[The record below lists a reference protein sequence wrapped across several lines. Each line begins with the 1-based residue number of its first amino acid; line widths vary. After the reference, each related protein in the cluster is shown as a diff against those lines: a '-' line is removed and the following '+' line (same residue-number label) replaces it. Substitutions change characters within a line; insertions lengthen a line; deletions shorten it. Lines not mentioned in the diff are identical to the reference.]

1 MRLEIAFESSVP
13 VYIQIVEQIKRL
25 IAGRRL
31 RAGEQLP
38 TVRELAKDLAVNPST
53 VAKAYVE
60 LEREGV
66 IVTRRGGGSFVAAR
80 VADEYLA
87 GMREDRLM
95 GLLRRT
101 VVEALSLGFEPE
113 ELEGAFALQI
123 AAWRERRAT
132 RASGIVPPAEMGADK
147 VLFVGS
153 HDLALETLFGQL
165 RRARPPLDIVAVY
178 VGSLE
183 GLIALERGEAH
194 VAGAHLLDE
203 ENGEYNT
210 PYIRRLLPGQD
221 VVLVTMV
228 ERLQGLMVAKGNPRG
243 IVGLEDVRRGL
254 RFVNRQRG
262 SGTRVLL
269 DHKLRQLGIS
279 PTEIAGYNREETTH
293 LAVAAAVADGS
304 ADVGLGI
311 YAAARSL
318 DLDFLPLVK
327 ERYDLVMLRDFYEGD
342 LVRPLL
348 STLRGDEFRRVVAAM
363 GGYDVSQSGLEVAVT
378 KSS

>member
-1 MRLEIAFESSVP
+1 
-13 VYIQIVEQIKRL
+13 
-25 IAGRRL
+25 
-31 RAGEQLP
+31 
-38 TVRELAKDLAVNPST
+38 
-53 VAKAYVE
+53 
-60 LEREGV
+60 
-66 IVTRRGGGSFVAAR
+66 
-80 VADEYLA
+80 
-87 GMREDRLM
+87 
-95 GLLRRT
+95 
-101 VVEALSLGFEPE
+101 
-113 ELEGAFALQI
+113 
-123 AAWRERRAT
+123 
-132 RASGIVPPAEMGADK
+132 
-147 VLFVGS
+147 
-153 HDLALETLFGQL
+153 
-165 RRARPPLDIVAVY
+165 

-203 ENGEYNT
+203 ESGEYNT

-318 DLDFLPLVK
+318 DLGFLPLVK